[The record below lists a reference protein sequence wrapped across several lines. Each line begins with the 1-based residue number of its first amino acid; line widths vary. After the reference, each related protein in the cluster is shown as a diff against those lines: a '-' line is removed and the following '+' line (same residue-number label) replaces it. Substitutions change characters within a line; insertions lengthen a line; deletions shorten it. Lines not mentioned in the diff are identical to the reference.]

1 MRKEML
7 RTLALAAFVFG
18 TISSAAAQP
27 PPGSPRQQRA
37 GAARAAAED
46 LKAEQPIEPLP
57 DIQLAAML
65 DTYAIVQAQQ
75 QLSIPD
81 DKYGA
86 FAARLKR
93 LQDTRRRNQRM
104 RVRIVQELRRLAGA
118 KAPEP
123 VDENA
128 IKTQLGALREHDAR
142 SATELLQAYAAL
154 DEVLDPRQQAR
165 FRIFEEVIEQ
175 RKLDLLVRARERARV
190 NRPAPGA
197 PDK

>member
-1 MRKEML
+1 ML
-7 RTLALAAFVFG
+7 RVLALAVVALG
-18 TISSAAAQP
+18 TISSVSAQVP
-27 PPGSPRQQRA
+27 PPSSPQS
-37 GAARAAAED
+37 GAAVGRASAED
-46 LKAEQPIEPLP
+46 PKPEQAIEPLP
-57 DIQLAAML
+57 DTQLAAML

-104 RVRIVQELRRLAGA
+104 RFRMVQELRRLAGP
-118 KAPEP
+118 KAAEP
-123 VDENA
+123 IDENA
-128 IKTQLGALREHDAR
+128 IKTQLAALREHDERA
-142 SATELLQAYAAL
+142 AAELLKAYAAL

-175 RKLDLLVRARERARV
+175 RKLDLLVRARERARL
-190 NRPAPGA
+190 NRPRGEAPRR
-197 PDK
+197 

>member
-1 MRKEML
+1 MRML
-7 RTLALAAFVFG
+7 RTFALTIVALGA
-18 TISSAAAQP
+18 ISSVSAQVPPASSPPQRGAAA
-27 PPGSPRQQRA
+27 GRA
-37 GAARAAAED
+37 STED
-46 LKAEQPIEPLP
+46 PKPEQAIEPLP
-57 DIQLAAML
+57 DTQLAAML

-104 RVRIVQELRRLAGA
+104 RFRMVQELRRLAGP
-118 KAPEP
+118 KAVEP

-128 IKTQLGALREHDAR
+128 IKTQLAALREHDQRAG
-142 SATELLQAYAAL
+142 TELLQAYAAL

-165 FRIFEEVIEQ
+165 FRIFEEMIEQ
-175 RKLDLLVRARERARV
+175 RKLDLLVRARERARL
-190 NRPAPGA
+190 NRPR
-197 PDK
+197 DDSSRR

>member
-1 MRKEML
+1 ML
-7 RTLALAAFVFG
+7 RVLALAVVALG
-18 TISSAAAQP
+18 TISSVSAQVP
-27 PPGSPRQQRA
+27 PPSSPQS
-37 GAARAAAED
+37 GAAVGRASAED
-46 LKAEQPIEPLP
+46 PKPT
-57 DIQLAAML
+57 QLAAML

-104 RVRIVQELRRLAGA
+104 RFRMVQELRRLAGP
-118 KAPEP
+118 KAAEP
-123 VDENA
+123 IDENA
-128 IKTQLGALREHDAR
+128 IKTQLAALREHDERA
-142 SATELLQAYAAL
+142 AAELLKAYAAL

-175 RKLDLLVRARERARV
+175 RKLDLLVRARERARL
-190 NRPAPGA
+190 NRPRGEAPRR
-197 PDK
+197 